1 MIYCIAGNFQEENFR
16 KFSGY
21 VTIREIFLREIWG
34 VVSFGTAQ
42 ASNLQKVF
50 SMKIVFFTNPQK
62 FSPTQVSHA
71 LYRYYYKVE
80 VAISCCYSCSSTCS

>member
-1 MIYCIAGNFQEENFR
+1 MIFCIAGNFQEENFR

-42 ASNLQKVF
+42 ASNLQKYSPWKLF
-50 SMKIVFFTNPQK
+50 
-62 FSPTQVSHA
+62 FSPICKSFLPHKFPMHYTDIIIGRSGHWLLLFLQ
-71 LYRYYYKVE
+71 LDL
-80 VAISCCYSCSSTCS
+80 